1 MTVSFCLDLYYST
14 GLLNREIGSSHRT
27 MTITHPTTDTHPEIP
42 LALAGDQ
49 MRDLLSQCIHCG
61 LCLSACPTYNVFHTE
76 MDSPRGRIALIAA
89 AADGRIDVE
98 GPFEEHIE
106 LCLGCRACETA
117 CPSGVQYGLLY
128 EAARTAIEESRTP
141 SRVER
146 AVRWLGLRQLMPHTG
161 RLRLLARTMRLYQAT
176 GVQRVV
182 RGLNV
187 LPKALKDMEAIL
199 PPLPDSYPDYSK
211 PAPALGEKRGDVA
224 FLYGCVQDAFLAGV
238 NAASVRVL
246 QRNGYEVHFPKAQ
259 TCCGAAQ
266 LHTGE
271 HSLSQALARQNI
283 DACRDRDY
291 VAIISNA
298 GGCGATLKQYDHLL
312 ADDPLY
318 APRAKQF
325 VEKLK
330 DISEFLADHL
340 HNPPTGRIETRV
352 TYVESCHLRHG
363 QKVVRQP
370 RQLLNAIPGVELIE
384 LKQPDMCCGSAG
396 VYNITQPDTAN
407 QVLDFKL
414 ADVAQTKATTVVTT
428 NTGCH
433 MQMIYG
439 VRKANIDAEV
449 IHLVELLDRS
459 YFKAEAQ

>member
-1 MTVSFCLDLYYST
+1 
-14 GLLNREIGSSHRT
+14 
-27 MTITHPTTDTHPEIP
+27 
-42 LALAGDQ
+42 
-49 MRDLLSQCIHCG
+49 
-61 LCLSACPTYNVFHTE
+61 
-76 MDSPRGRIALIAA
+76 MDSPRGRIALISA
-89 AADGRIDVE
+89 AADGRIDLD
-98 GPFEEHIE
+98 GPFQEHIE

-128 EAARTAIEESRTP
+128 EAARTAIEEARTP
-141 SRVER
+141 SPFER
-146 AVRWLGLRQLMPHTG
+146 AARWLGLRQLMPHTG
-161 RLRLLARTMRLYQAT
+161 RLRLLARTMKLYQVS

-182 RGLNV
+182 RSLKV
-187 LPKALKDMEAIL
+187 LPKRLQEMEAIL
-199 PPLPDSYPDYSK
+199 PPLPNTYPDYSQ
-211 PAPALGEKRGDVA
+211 PAPAIGEKRGEVA
-224 FLYGCVQDAFLAGV
+224 FLYGCVQDAFLSGV

-246 QRNGYEVHFPKAQ
+246 QRNGYEVHFPQAQ

-266 LHTGE
+266 VHSGE
-271 HSLSQALARQNI
+271 HTLAQDLARRNI
-283 DACRDRDY
+283 DACCEREY

-298 GGCGATLKQYDHLL
+298 GGCGATLKQYEHLL

-318 APRAKQF
+318 TPRAKAF

-340 HNPPTGRIETRV
+340 HKPPSGRIETRV
-352 TYVESCHLRHG
+352 TYVDSCHLRHG

-370 RQLLNAIPGVELIE
+370 RQLLKAIPGVELIE

-396 VYNITQPDTAN
+396 IYNIVQPATAN
-407 QVLDFKL
+407 QVLDAKM
-414 ADVAQTKATTVVTT
+414 ADVAQTHATTIVTA

-439 VRKANIDAEV
+439 VRKANLSAEV

-459 YFKAEAQ
+459 YFKAEAP